1 MVQQITVDGH
11 KQLAITMK
19 GLNNL
24 SDLVQMQSALT
35 EVLDTCLS
43 SDEAKQG
50 TSSFALWFLLQLI
63 KVLSSDILTMQQ
75 AEGGEV

>member
-43 SDEAKQG
+43 SDETKDR
-50 TSSFALWFLLQLI
+50 TSSFSLWFALQLI
-63 KVLSSDILTMQQ
+63 TELSADIQEMQKQ
-75 AEGGEV
+75 KGGQS